1 MGFTFWC
8 QAMQAINTENLRRFV
23 DTHGKIPLAWAGSTS
38 EMNYLNLGDALSPVM
53 VALCTS
59 MDITRVPSAS
69 ANPRLAA
76 VGTIGHGMRGGEVW
90 FWGTGCSPH
99 LNPAAKK
106 PVVKEPFHP
115 PADTKFHVHA
125 TRGPVSARLL
135 NGDKPVGAFG
145 DPVWLL
151 PRFHKPK
158 IQKKWKLGVILH
170 LSELSDRAFD
180 AHPRNELKRYN
191 IPAELAGQVKLIN
204 TVTEISPKAMQ
215 ERIDEILSCERIVS
229 TSLHGMVYAES
240 YGIPCLHFA
249 AGLGAAGLH
258 RVPLVGAGTNLDLR
272 IVDLYMGLGAR
283 EIPVFNQ
290 PRTEQTDWSSL
301 MQAID
306 QNWEART
313 LDESRLLEALPL
325 PVKMIAGPKEGSVF
339 DLPII
344 QGLALQHDVRELR
357 IRDQESVFSKP

>member
-1 MGFTFWC
+1 MIGFIFWYR
-8 QAMQAINTENLRRFV
+8 AMQAINTENLRRFI
-23 DTHGKIPLAWAGSTS
+23 DTHGKIPLAWAGSTG

-59 MDITRVPSAS
+59 IDVMRIPSAS
-69 ANPRLAA
+69 ATPRLAA

-106 PVVKEPFHP
+106 PIVKEPFHP

-125 TRGPVSARLL
+125 TRGPVSGRLL

-151 PRFHKPK
+151 PRFYKPK
-158 IQKKWKLGVILH
+158 IEKKWKLGVILH

-180 AHPRNELKRYN
+180 AHPRDALKRYD
-191 IPAELAGQVKLIN
+191 IPAELADQIKLIN

-215 ERIDEILSCERIVS
+215 ERIDEILSCERIIS

-249 AGLGAAGLH
+249 GHPGPSGLH
-258 RVPLVGAGTNLDLR
+258 QVQLEGEKTSLDLR
-272 IVDLYMGLGAR
+272 VVDLYMGLGFKTL
-283 EIPVFNQ
+283 PVYNQ
-290 PRTEQTDWSSL
+290 VRTESTDWE
-301 MQAID
+301 AVIRTID
-306 QNWEART
+306 KVWNVKV
-313 LDESRLLEALPL
+313 LDETRLLEALPL
-325 PVKMIAGPKEGSVF
+325 PINMVSSPEKGSVF
-339 DLPII
+339 DSLSI
-344 QGLALQHDVRELR
+344 QNLQLQHDV
-357 IRDQESVFSKP
+357 SKLQAMYGLKR

>member
-1 MGFTFWC
+1 
-8 QAMQAINTENLRRFV
+8 MQAINNENLRRFI

-59 MDITRVPSAS
+59 MDVMRVPSAS

-90 FWGTGCSPH
+90 FWGTGCSPY

-106 PVVKEPFHP
+106 PIVKEPFHP
-115 PADTKFHVHA
+115 PAETKFHVYA
-125 TRGPVSARLL
+125 TRGPVSGRLL

-151 PRFHKPK
+151 PRFYKPK
-158 IQKKWKLGVILH
+158 IEKKWKLGVILH
-170 LSELSDRAFD
+170 LSELSDRAFE
-180 AHPRNELKRYN
+180 AHPRDALKRYD
-191 IPAELAGQVKLIN
+191 IPAELADQVKLIN

-249 AGLGAAGLH
+249 AGLGATGLH
-258 RVPLVGAGTNLDLR
+258 RVPLVDAATNLDLR
-272 IVDLYMGLGAR
+272 IVDLYMGLGAKT
-283 EIPVFNQ
+283 IQVYNQ
-290 PRTEQTDWSSL
+290 SRAETTDWWAVIK
-301 MQAID
+301 AID
-306 QNWEART
+306 ENWEEKK
-313 LDESRLLEALPL
+313 LDEERLLDSIPIPFKLTTP
-325 PVKMIAGPKEGSVF
+325 PQDGSVF
-339 DLPII
+339 DA
-344 QGLALQHDVRELR
+344 ALIKRVKFQHNVGELKQLD
-357 IRDQESVFSKP
+357 RDMAIKAGAPNRL

>member
-1 MGFTFWC
+1 
-8 QAMQAINTENLRRFV
+8 MQSINNENLRRFI

-38 EMNYLNLGDALSPVM
+38 AMNYLNLGDALSPVM

-59 MDITRVPSAS
+59 MDVTRVPSAS

-90 FWGTGCSPH
+90 FWGTGCSPYR
-99 LNPAAKK
+99 NPAAKT
-106 PVVKEPFHP
+106 PIVKEPFHP

-135 NGDKPVGAFG
+135 NGDEPVGAFG

-151 PRFHKPK
+151 PRFYKPK

-170 LSELSDRAFD
+170 LSELSDRAFE
-180 AHPRNELKRYN
+180 AHPSDELKRYI
-191 IPAELAGQVKLIN
+191 IPAELADQVKLIN

-249 AGLGAAGLH
+249 AGLGAAGLY
-258 RVPLVGAGTNLDLR
+258 RVPLAGVATNLDSR
-272 IVDLYMGLGAR
+272 VVDLYMGLGAR
-283 EIPVFNQ
+283 TILLFNQ
-290 PRTEQTDWSSL
+290 PRNEYTNWPSL
-301 MQAID
+301 MRAID
-306 QNWEART
+306 HHWEMRK
-313 LDESRLLEALPL
+313 LDESRLLEALPV
-325 PVKMIAGPKEGSVF
+325 PIKMISVPQEGTVF

-344 QGLALQHDVRELR
+344 QSLVFQHDVAHLQRTLGL
-357 IRDQESVFSKP
+357 KK

>member
-1 MGFTFWC
+1 
-8 QAMQAINTENLRRFV
+8 MQAINTENLRRFI

-59 MDITRVPSAS
+59 MDVMRIPSAS
-69 ANPRLAA
+69 ATPRLAA

-106 PVVKEPFHP
+106 PIVKEPFHP

-125 TRGPVSARLL
+125 TRGPVSGRLL

-151 PRFHKPK
+151 PRFYKPK
-158 IQKKWKLGVILH
+158 IEKKWKLGVILH
-170 LSELSDRAFD
+170 LSELSDRAFY
-180 AHPRNELKRYN
+180 AHPRDELKRYN
-191 IPAELAGQVKLIN
+191 ISAELADQVKLIN

-258 RVPLVGAGTNLDLR
+258 RVPLVGAATNLDLR
-272 IVDLYMGLGAR
+272 IVDLYMGLGAKAV
-283 EIPVFNQ
+283 PVYNQ
-290 PRTEQTDWSSL
+290 SRTEMTDWGGVIKAIDETWEEKKLDEDRLLSSL
-301 MQAID
+301 PILVNLITTPQH
-306 QNWEART
+306 
-313 LDESRLLEALPL
+313 
-325 PVKMIAGPKEGSVF
+325 GSVF
-339 DLPII
+339 DAPII
-344 QGLALQHDVRELR
+344 TGLKFQHDVRALR
-357 IRDQESVFSKP
+357 MMDRKSVSFE